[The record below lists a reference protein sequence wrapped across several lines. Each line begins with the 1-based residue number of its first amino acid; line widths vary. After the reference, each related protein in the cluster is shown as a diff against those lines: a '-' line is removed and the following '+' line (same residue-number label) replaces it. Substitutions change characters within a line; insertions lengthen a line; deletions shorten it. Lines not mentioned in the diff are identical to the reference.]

1 MIGKKKEEELIGAL
15 LGDGERSAEL
25 DAWLETPAG
34 RQAHAAYGR
43 ALAALDLA
51 LGDVPAAEPRGAV
64 YYTTMQSPVG
74 PLLLAATE
82 RGLVRVAFGGSADA
96 LRAELARRRVARPLV
111 RSDDALAEPA
121 RQLEEY
127 FAGRRRVFDLE
138 PDLRFATPFQRLVLG
153 AASSIPAGAVS
164 TYGDIARSI
173 GQPGAS
179 RAVGQALG
187 HNPVPIVIP
196 CHRVLAGGGGMGGY
210 TGGLEIK
217 KRLLA
222 IEGVVGNLSF

>member
-1 MIGKKKEEELIGAL
+1 MIGKKDEELIGSL
-15 LGDGERSAEL
+15 LGDHERSAEL
-25 DAWLETPAG
+25 DTWLETAPG
-34 RQAHAAYGR
+34 RRARASYEG
-43 ALAALDLA
+43 ALAALDQA
-51 LGDVPAAEPRGAV
+51 LHDIPASARRSAV
-64 YYTTMQSPVG
+64 YYVEMQSPVG

-82 RGLVRVAFGGSADA
+82 RGLVRIAFGGSQDA
-96 LRAELARRRVARPLV
+96 LRAELARWRVARPLV

-153 AASSIPAGAVS
+153 ATSSIPAGAVS

-187 HNPVPIVIP
+187 RNPVPIVIP

-222 IEGVVGNLSF
+222 IEGVLGNLSF